1 MWSLPD
7 RARLVEVGLRDGL
20 QAIETPLST
29 DRKVAI
35 VADMIAAGFKEIEI
49 ASFAHP
55 KVLPQ
60 LADAEAVLADIPRP
74 PDVRFRALVPNAR
87 GARRA
92 AACELDEVTFVVPA
106 EDGMA
111 LKNQGTTTQGLLDQL
126 EEVREV
132 SHDAGQRLI
141 VAVACAFFSPCYG
154 PVSKAARDSV
164 VRKATE
170 VGADGVYLATT
181 TGEETPLE
189 VFSGIRE
196 TKNDF
201 PGIEVGT
208 HLHNRNG
215 FAPANAL
222 AALSAGADWLE
233 SSVAGLGGD
242 MWFPGDPTVLGN
254 MATEDLVHLLDGM
267 SVVTD
272 IDLRRVRQ
280 ISESL
285 IEETNFPVSSFV
297 SRGGTREELANATW
311 D

>member
-1 MWSLPD
+1 MWNLPE
-7 RARLVEVGLRDGL
+7 RTRIVEVGLRDGL
-20 QAIETPLST
+20 QAVEAPLST
-29 DRKVAI
+29 ERKIAI
-35 VADMIAAGFKEIEI
+35 VTDMIAAGFKEIEV

-60 LADAEAVLADIPRP
+60 LADAEAVLAGIPRP

-87 GARRA
+87 GAQRA
-92 AACELDEVTFVVPA
+92 AECELDEVTFVVPA
-106 EDGMA
+106 EDGMS
-111 LKNQGTTTQGLLDQL
+111 LKNQGTTTSGLLDQL
-126 EEVREV
+126 DEISQISRN
-132 SHDAGQRLI
+132 AGQRLI
-141 VAVACAFFSPCYG
+141 VAVACAFFSPCFG
-154 PVSKAARDSV
+154 PVSKSARDSV
-164 VRKATE
+164 MHKAAE

-181 TGEETPLE
+181 TGEETPFE
-189 VFSGIRE
+189 VFTGIAE
-196 TKNDF
+196 AKKDF
-201 PGIEVGT
+201 PDLQVGT

-254 MATEDLVHLLDGM
+254 MATEDLIHLLDGM
-267 SVVTD
+267 SISTD
-272 IDLRRVRQ
+272 IDLHRVRQ

-285 IEETNFPVSSFV
+285 IEETKFPVSSFV

-311 D
+311 N